1 MDYISKVMHGYDNDE
16 KLEVSDELQSVGWND
31 GDVMILDDIV
41 KEEIGKKCIE
51 NNNIG
56 CNQSLKRTGVEQMC
70 DVAIIFN
77 LLNHIEKQT
86 TLNTYHLILYLL
98 LLMLFFLS

>member
-1 MDYISKVMHGYDNDE
+1 M
-16 KLEVSDELQSVGWND
+16 LAA
-31 GDVMILDDIV
+31 IV

-56 CNQSLKRTGVEQMC
+56 CKQSLKRTGVEKMC

-77 LLNHIEKQT
+77 LLNQIEKA
-86 TLNTYHLILYLL
+86 NNIKRYNI
-98 LLMLFFLS
+98 